1 MIGAKERAAVRG
13 DRGAGRGRGAALA
26 TATVLALGVAS
37 CTGGDLEAEV
47 GGTAIE
53 RDDDGGTAG
62 VDDER
67 GVTAEEEGL
76 VDEEERADGGS
87 ERAHGDEERTD
98 GEVTASD
105 GAAARDDEADP
116 ATRPTPSPSPTGGSS
131 PSPTTT
137 RPAAGPTPSP
147 TAAPTPARPAAQ
159 ELAAGPAERRSEA
172 IGLGDDGWVTVSSAG
187 PIEPGVAPP
196 PFRVDVDV
204 QVEGAEPVGG
214 AVCAVTLQASE
225 DRALSAVGRVT
236 VRLVTVDQDGV
247 ERRLTRQRLDLDVEL
262 AAGGTYRLPPSAPS
276 TVDARELSM
285 VTCEADFAP
294 S

>member
-1 MIGAKERAAVRG
+1 MIGADERAAVRG
-13 DRGAGRGRGAALA
+13 ERGARRGRGVALA
-26 TATVLALGVAS
+26 TASVLTLGLAS
-37 CTGGDLEAEV
+37 CTGGDLEPEV
-47 GGTAIE
+47 GGAAIE
-53 RDDDGGTAG
+53 RDDEGRTAG

-67 GVTAEEEGL
+67 GATAEEQGL
-76 VDEEERADGGS
+76 VDEAERSDGAS
-87 ERAHGDEERTD
+87 EPAG

-105 GAAARDDEADP
+105 GAAARDDETGAADP
-116 ATRPTPSPSPTGGSS
+116 ATRPTPSPSPTGGPSPS

-137 RPAAGPTPSP
+137 QGPTARPSPSP

-159 ELAAGPAERRSEA
+159 QLAAGPAERRSEA

-204 QVEGAEPVGG
+204 QVEGADPVGG

-262 AAGGTYRLPPSAPS
+262 AAGGTYRLPPTVPL